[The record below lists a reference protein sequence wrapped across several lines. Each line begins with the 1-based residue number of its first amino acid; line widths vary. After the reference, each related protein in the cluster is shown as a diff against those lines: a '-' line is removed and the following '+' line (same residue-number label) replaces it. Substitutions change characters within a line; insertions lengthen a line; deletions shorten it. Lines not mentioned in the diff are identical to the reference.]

1 MPTPPVNVSEFE
13 DLARRNMEPG
23 AFEYYFGGAG
33 DEATLRRNR
42 DAFSDFALLPRVLV
56 DVAAVDTSTAVF
68 GSRVA
73 SPILIAPTAFHRL
86 AHADGERATARA
98 AAAANTIYTVSTIAT
113 TRLEDVAEAAPGGAR
128 WFQLYV
134 YKDRGLTENLIDR
147 AEAAGYGALVLT
159 VDTPRLGRRERDLK
173 SGFRLP
179 DGVEIANLSHLK
191 DQRDGITGWAE
202 GSSFSLYIHQQLDS
216 SLDWR
221 SLEWLKSRTKLPV
234 LVKGVLHPD
243 DATRSLDHG
252 ADGVWVSNHGGRQ
265 LDGAS
270 STIEALPAI
279 VEAVA
284 GRSSVFLDGGVRRG
298 VDALKAVALG
308 ADAVFVGRPVL
319 WGLAADG
326 EPGVARVL
334 ELLRAEFELAMALCG
349 CATVGD
355 IAPSLLAGARSQA
368 RPGV

>member
-1 MPTPPVNVSEFE
+1 MPTPPVNVAEFE
-13 DLARRNMEPG
+13 ELARRAMEPG

-33 DEATLRRNR
+33 DEATLRRNVS
-42 DAFSDFALLPRVLV
+42 AFADFALLPRVLV
-56 DVAAVDTSTAVF
+56 DVAKVDTSTSVF
-68 GSRVA
+68 GTRVA

-86 AHADGERATARA
+86 AHAEGERATARA

-113 TRLEDVAEAAPGGAR
+113 TRLEDVAAEAPGGAR

-134 YKDRGLTENLIDR
+134 YKDRALTENLIDR

-159 VDTPRLGRRERDLK
+159 VDTPRLGRRERDLR

-191 DQRDGITGWAE
+191 EQRDGITGWAE

-221 SLEWLKSRTKLPV
+221 SLEWLKSRTRLPV
-234 LVKGVLHPD
+234 LVKGVLHPE

-252 ADGVWVSNHGGRQ
+252 ADAIWVSNHGGRQ

-270 STIEALPAI
+270 STIEALSSV
-279 VEAVA
+279 VEAVGQA
-284 GRSSVFLDGGVRRG
+284 GSPAPVFLDGGVRRG

-308 ADAVFVGRPVL
+308 ARAVFVGRPVL

-326 EPGVARVL
+326 ERGVAQVL

-349 CATVGD
+349 CASVEEIRRGL
-355 IAPSLLAGARSQA
+355 IR
-368 RPGV
+368 